1 MTRSAS
7 VSSFGSEFNDFLFAP
22 VGEDRNGMLLTVLSV
37 LARRN
42 VDPWRE
48 AAKLAQLPVGTA
60 TDQLASVIAELP
72 EGPSVRPD
80 PATMAARLIALLPR
94 WVGSKAQSR
103 EPAAPDAGGKM
114 KTRTIVFVVAMVLL
128 MGAQYFMEHRQPA
141 AEGYTPSA
149 SISGAV
155 SPPSGPRP

>member
-1 MTRSAS
+1 
-7 VSSFGSEFNDFLFAP
+7 
-22 VGEDRNGMLLTVLSV
+22 MLLTVLSV

-48 AAKLAQLPVGTA
+48 AAKLAQLPVATA

-80 PATMAARLIALLPR
+80 PATMAARLITLLPR
-94 WVGSKAQSR
+94 WVGSKAQAR
-103 EPAAPDAGGKM
+103 EPAAPGAGGKI
-114 KTRTIVFVVAMVLL
+114 KSRTIIFAVAVVLVL
-128 MGAQYFMEHRQPA
+128 GTQYFMENRRPPA
-141 AEGYTPSA
+141 EPDNGRAPFSST
-149 SISGAV
+149 V